1 MIALGMQLVMNL
13 FKASEVLTP
22 AGLSD
27 PQYASVNFIA
37 GGSTATCVGDHAK
50 VMIAQPSAISCNFVT
65 EQTIHFPVAQSV
77 CLLTSV
83 SRPGTKAVQTMTARQ
98 VVCEQSSCG

>member
-27 PQYASVNFIA
+27 PQYTSVNFIA

-50 VMIAQPSAISCNFVT
+50 VMITQLSAISCNFVT
-65 EQTIHFPVAQSV
+65 EQTISQWLSLSASWLVSV
-77 CLLTSV
+77 GLVLKLY
-83 SRPGTKAVQTMTARQ
+83 RL
-98 VVCEQSSCG
+98 